1 MYGQS
6 VMNYNNTM
14 ISTAELV
21 RTMKFNSGHPLREL
35 ARRAKTSAAAL
46 VDYEAGRHEPK
57 LSTLQRIADA
67 SGCDLVVE
75 IHPRLT
81 HPEKRSLELHRMIAE
96 KLSEDA
102 IGVVRQAKSRI
113 ETMRAADPEGR
124 TAKYVD
130 AWDQLLSGPREELV
144 GTMLST
150 DQNARDLRQSSP
162 FGGVLTDEERLDAIR
177 RVAAGEASP

>member
-1 MYGQS
+1 
-6 VMNYNNTM
+6 
-14 ISTAELV
+14 
-21 RTMKFNSGHPLREL
+21 
-35 ARRAKTSAAAL
+35 
-46 VDYEAGRHEPK
+46 
-57 LSTLQRIADA
+57 
-67 SGCDLVVE
+67 
-75 IHPRLT
+75 
-81 HPEKRSLELHRMIAE
+81 
-96 KLSEDA
+96 
-102 IGVVRQAKSRI
+102 
-113 ETMRAADPEGR
+113 MRAADPEGR